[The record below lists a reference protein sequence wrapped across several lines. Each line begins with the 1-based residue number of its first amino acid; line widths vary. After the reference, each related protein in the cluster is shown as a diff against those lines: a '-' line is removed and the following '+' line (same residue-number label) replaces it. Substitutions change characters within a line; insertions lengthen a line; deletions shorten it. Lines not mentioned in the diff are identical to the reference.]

1 MNISITRDGIDIDEV
16 KIIGKSEIYQ
26 SSTLVKR
33 IRADVEL
40 LTNEMLYVSFGY
52 YDAMGA
58 LVNYT
63 KRPVYM
69 TEKKD
74 SNNKSYYEAI
84 IPNDVIKDK
93 GEKAMSFVILYNS
106 GKNANNEDVFRI
118 TTSKIIK
125 FSVIETL
132 NYDFGFVLEVD
143 SDRIEKIESDIEDLN
158 SKVDSLEPCDCP
170 DMVSLTN
177 QEILNILNGTD

>member
-74 SNNKSYYEAI
+74 SNNKRSYH
-84 IPNDVIKDK
+84 P
-93 GEKAMSFVILYNS
+93 
-106 GKNANNEDVFRI
+106 
-118 TTSKIIK
+118 
-125 FSVIETL
+125 
-132 NYDFGFVLEVD
+132 
-143 SDRIEKIESDIEDLN
+143 
-158 SKVDSLEPCDCP
+158 
-170 DMVSLTN
+170 
-177 QEILNILNGTD
+177 